1 MAFKKKKETS
11 NMKEEVKSNKNRGL
25 IAGYEPNKLSLY
37 IILISSDRIDEL
49 NDLLWKD
56 MEKYKIKES

>member
-1 MAFKKKKETS
+1 
-11 NMKEEVKSNKNRGL
+11 MKEIKSNKNRGL

-37 IILISSDRIDEL
+37 IIFLQSGRIDEL

>member
-1 MAFKKKKETS
+1 MEFKKKKETS

>member
-1 MAFKKKKETS
+1 
-11 NMKEEVKSNKNRGL
+11 MKEIKSNKNRGL

-56 MEKYKIKES
+56 MEKYKIKESRYDRV